1 MMRTSTCGELTLK
14 ALDKE
19 VTLAGWVDT
28 YRDHGD
34 LIFIDLRDRWGV
46 TQVVFNSSNTPQI
59 HQKAK
64 SLRPEFVIQI
74 KGKVSGV
81 AGSLRVVPTGIKL
94 KEPKSLKKLLDR
106 LLR

>member
-1 MMRTSTCGELTLK
+1 MMRTSNCGESNLK

-34 LIFIDLRDRWGV
+34 LVFVDLRDRWGV
-46 TQVVFNSSNTPQI
+46 TQIVFNVSQNPQT
-59 HQKAK
+59 HQQAK

-74 KGKVSGV
+74 KGKVSKRPEGTLNKKI
-81 AGSLRVVPTGIKL
+81 ATGEIDIHV
-94 KEPKSLKKLLDR
+94 KEMEI
-106 LLR
+106 